1 MKGLTLNCMD
11 KKEQAYDYVRR
22 GLRMDMA
29 SHVTWQSGH
38 RKQLAPAIPWSSGGA
53 TFGAWT
59 MCRTTRSCVSE
70 RALHPKAPVVGLRR
84 GTPHSRRCPCASL
97 PRVFGLL
104 HRSERDYNQAI
115 KCYMNALKHDSDNIQ
130 ILRDLSLLQV
140 PVCPR
145 APPTVFRCSIA
156 VADAPRPAA
165 VPLGSLRRVGL
176 SAVLV
181 GAGLLCSRISAALL
195 GHLRS
200 PYRSRRDDFVILGD
214 LSRLH
219 PMRPLFDF

>member
-1 MKGLTLNCMD
+1 
-11 KKEQAYDYVRR
+11 
-22 GLRMDMA
+22 
-29 SHVTWQSGH
+29 
-38 RKQLAPAIPWSSGGA
+38 
-53 TFGAWT
+53 
-59 MCRTTRSCVSE
+59 MCRATRSCVSE

-97 PRVFGLL
+97 LRVFGLL

-115 KCYMNALKHDSDNIQ
+115 KCYINALKHVSDNIQ

-145 APPTVFRCSIA
+145 APHYAVVRFA
-156 VADAPRPAA
+156 VADVPRPAA

-176 SAVLV
+176 SSVLV
-181 GAGLLCSRISAALL
+181 GAGLLCSRTSAALL
-195 GHLRS
+195 GHLGS
-200 PYRSRRDDFVILGD
+200 QYRLRRDDFVILGD